1 MRGLRDVK
9 RLTTLLLSAL
19 LCAALFCAFAEN
31 QVTKD
36 GVLRLEAEDGLLSGA
51 LTKRSSDAAGWVE
64 GFKGQEDVL
73 SWTVNV
79 RDEGAYRL
87 TLIMASMS
95 GDYKLN
101 PVLLDGASAG
111 QVAVTGKD
119 FTEVSLDYVYLTAGE
134 HTVSVGTSW
143 GWIKVDALKISPSDP
158 LPEDLYDVAE
168 MPVTPDPSRET
179 VKLYSWL
186 KECYGK
192 KLITGQY
199 CDGGMF
205 GMENQAVWRATGG
218 LYPALLGLDLMDYSP
233 SRVEHGTVGHSVDQA
248 IDYWNKGGIVTFC
261 WHWNAP
267 SPYLSKDRWYSGF
280 YTQYTT
286 FDLGKVMSGKD
297 PRGYELLL
305 SDIDAIA
312 LQLERLRDAG
322 VPVLFRPLHEA
333 SGGWFWWGASGADA
347 YKQLW
352 DLLFEK
358 LTYEHKLNNL
368 IWVWNGQDPAWYPGD
383 DTVDIIGED
392 LYPGERVYSSQ
403 SAKFLECVNYTSAR
417 KMIVI
422 SENGCVPDAEEI
434 FRDGTIW
441 GGFCTWGGEFVLKNS
456 KYNKPSEQYT
466 EAWQLKKT
474 YTDERVITRKD
485 IPDFLSGD

>member
-1 MRGLRDVK
+1 MK
-9 RLTTLLLSAL
+9 RLTALLLSVL
-19 LCAALFCAFAEN
+19 LCAYFACALSEN
-31 QVTKD
+31 EVTKD
-36 GVLRLEAEDGLLSGA
+36 GVLRLEAEDGCMSGA
-51 LTKRSSDAAGWVE
+51 LTKRSSKGTGWVE
-64 GFKGQEDVL
+64 GFTAPGDELTWNITVL
-73 SWTVNV
+73 
-79 RDEGAYRL
+79 DEGAYKL
-87 TLIMASMS
+87 TVILASMY

-101 PVLLDGASAG
+101 PVLLDGNSAG
-111 QVAVTGKD
+111 QVAVTGRD
-119 FTEVSLDYVYLTAGE
+119 FIKASLDYVYLTKGE
-134 HTVSVGTSW
+134 HTVSIGTSW
-143 GWIKVDALKISPSDP
+143 GWIRLDALEISKSEP

-168 MPVTPDPSRET
+168 TPVTPDPSPET
-179 VKLYSWL
+179 LKLYDWL
-186 KECYGK
+186 RECYGK
-192 KLITGQY
+192 KIISGQY
-199 CDGGMF
+199 CDGGMY

-233 SRVEHGTVGHSVDQA
+233 SRVEHGTVGRSVDQA
-248 IDYWNKGGIVTFC
+248 IEYWNKGGIVTFC

-267 SPYLSKDRWYSGF
+267 APYLSEDRWYSGF
-280 YTQYTT
+280 YTEYTT
-286 FDLGKVMSGKD
+286 FDLGKALSGED

-333 SGGWFWWGASGADA
+333 SGGWFWWGASGAEA

-403 SAKFLECVNYTSAR
+403 SAKFLDCVKYTSAR

-434 FRDGTIW
+434 FRDGAVW
-441 GGFCTWGGEFVLKNS
+441 GGFCTWGGEFVLQNS

-466 EAWQLKKT
+466 EVWLLKKT
-474 YTDERVITRKD
+474 YSDERVITRKD